1 MYQISC
7 DGYILHD
14 TRLEKEYRVISPKCK
29 LKTNTTGTLS
39 FQIAPTH
46 PYYSVIQ
53 KLSSEITLTQ
63 DGDWI
68 FTGRVLNDEKDFN
81 NIKTVEC
88 EGELAYLLDSNQ
100 RQAEYHDLTVAQ
112 YFATVISK
120 HNSMVESKKQ
130 FTVGMV
136 TVEDDNDSLYRYS
149 NYENTWDT
157 IKDKL
162 LDRLGGYIRSRHL
175 NGVRY
180 VDYVESYGSVNS
192 QIINFGQN
200 ILNLKQY
207 IKGESIATAIIPLG
221 ATLENEEGSSS
232 AVQKRLTIES
242 VNQGVDY
249 VYDQDA
255 VDLYGWIFDTV
266 IFDSVTLPENL
277 KQKGQAELAKR
288 RLLNLQLEL
297 NAVDLHLFDVD
308 IERIKLG
315 DSIRVISEPHG
326 IDRFMTVS
334 EINIDI
340 SKPSAT
346 TIVLGDQTASLT
358 EYMNR
363 DGIKAQ
369 IENVISDYGFRSDLS
384 NIRNTINELSS
395 SITQTAQNI
404 LLEVYS
410 NCAKYSDV
418 EGVEE
423 LLRTNVEVLN
433 NLIEFRFSAAIT
445 ETQTVEGIVTQNQ
458 QLLEEYIRFQ
468 GALIELGKVGNAFTA
483 ELSNEKLAFLQD
495 NVEIAYVSNNKL
507 YITDAEIRN
516 KLTIGNP
523 TNGYFD
529 FIPRANGNLS
539 LKWRES

>member
-277 KQKGQAELAKR
+277 KHKGQAELAKR

-529 FIPRANGNLS
+529 FIPRVNGNLS

>member
-14 TRLEKEYRVISPKCK
+14 TRLEKDYKVISPKCK

-39 FQIAPTH
+39 FRIAPTH

-63 DGDWI
+63 DGEWI

-81 NIKTVEC
+81 NIKTIEC
-88 EGELAYLLDSNQ
+88 EGEMSYLLDSNQ
-100 RQAEYHDLTVAQ
+100 RQAEYHDLSVSQ
-112 YFATVISK
+112 YFSTIIGK
-120 HNSMVESKKQ
+120 HNDMVEQKKK

-136 TVEDDNDSLYRYS
+136 TVQDDNDSLYRYS

-162 LDRLGGYIRSRHL
+162 IDRLGGYIRTRHQ
-175 NGVRY
+175 NGARY
-180 VDYVESYGSVNS
+180 IDYVENYGSVNS
-192 QIINFGQN
+192 QIINFGKN

-207 IKGESIATAIIPLG
+207 IKGENIATAIIPLG
-221 ATLENEEGSSS
+221 ATLEDEEETST
-232 AVQKRLTIES
+232 VQKRLTIES
-242 VNQGVDY
+242 VNQGLDY

-255 VDLYGWIFDTV
+255 VDIYGWIFDTV

-277 KQKGQAELAKR
+277 KTKGQAELAKR
-288 RLLNLQLEL
+288 RLLTLQLEL

-308 IERIKLG
+308 IQRIKLG
-315 DSIRVISEPHG
+315 DSIRVISEPHN
-326 IDRFMTVS
+326 IDMFMTVS

-340 SKPSAT
+340 AKPSAT
-346 TIVLGDQTASLT
+346 TIVLGDTTTSLV
-358 EYMNR
+358 EYMNH
-363 DGIKAQ
+363 DGIKGQ
-369 IENVISDYGFRSDLS
+369 IENVISDYGFRTDIS

-395 SITQTAQNI
+395 SITQTAENI

-410 NCAKYSDV
+410 NCARYSDV

-423 LLRTNVEVLN
+423 LLRTNVEILN
-433 NLIEFRFSAAIT
+433 NLIEFRFSSAIT

-468 GALIELGKVGNAFTA
+468 GALIELGKVGNSFTA

-539 LKWRES
+539 LKWRGS

>member
-39 FQIAPTH
+39 FQIAPIH
-46 PYYSVIQ
+46 PYYSIIQ

-81 NIKTVEC
+81 NIKNIIC

-100 RQAEYHDLTVAQ
+100 RQAEYHDQTVSQ
-112 YFATVISK
+112 YFSTVIGK
-120 HNSMVESKKQ
+120 HNAMVEQRKQ

-157 IKDKL
+157 IKGKLIDK
-162 LDRLGGYIRSRHL
+162 LGGYIRSRHL
-175 NGVRY
+175 NNVRY
-180 VDYVESYGSVNS
+180 IDYVSSYGSVNS
-192 QIINFGQN
+192 QVINFGKN

-207 IKGESIATAIIPLG
+207 IKGENVATAIIPLG
-221 ATLENEEGSSS
+221 ATLEESVGSSS
-232 AVQKRLTIES
+232 IQKRLTIES
-242 VNQGVDY
+242 VNSGVDY
-249 VYDQDA
+249 VFDQDA
-255 VDLYGWIFDTV
+255 VDVYGWIFDTV

-277 KQKGQAELAKR
+277 KQKGQSELAKR
-288 RLLNLQLEL
+288 KLLNIQLEL

-308 IERIKLG
+308 IQKIKLG

-346 TIVLGDQTASLT
+346 SIVLGDQTSSLT
-358 EYMNR
+358 EYMNQ

-395 SITQTAQNI
+395 SITQTAENI

-410 NCAKYSDV
+410 NCARYSDV

-433 NLIEFRFSAAIT
+433 NLIEFRFSSAIT
-445 ETQTVEGIVTQNQ
+445 QTQTVEGIVTQNQ